1 MRSHDV
7 RIPAGVAVGMVVLLG
22 TTAAVH
28 PGHVGAPVE
37 QTETLDGPPERPEDL
52 KMDDAVHAY
61 DPDPFIYRYEA
72 QDFIEHLGDPTVE
85 AAEENL
91 ISLSTDILFRINSW
105 ELPDSAGDH
114 LAELVDEIPES
125 AEVQVTGHT
134 DSVPTGEEF
143 DNQELSER
151 RAEAVADVLSEER
164 PDLTLEVSGKGDTE
178 PAVTEEEEDPA
189 TYAANRRVEIV
200 YED

>member
-1 MRSHDV
+1 MSRRDG
-7 RIPAGVAVGMVVLLG
+7 RIAVGVAVGMVVLLG

-37 QTETLDGPPERPEDL
+37 QGETLDGPPERPEDL
-52 KMDDAVHAY
+52 KMEEAVHAY
-61 DPDPFIYRYEA
+61 DAGPFIYRYEA
-72 QDFIEHLGDPTVE
+72 QEFIEHLGDPTVDD
-85 AAEENL
+85 AEENL

-105 ELPDSAGDH
+105 QLPDSAGEH
-114 LAELVDEIPES
+114 LAELVDRIPEG

-151 RAEAVADVLSEER
+151 RAEAVADVLSVER
-164 PDLTLEVSGKGDTE
+164 PDLTLEVSGMGDTE
-178 PAVTEEEEDPA
+178 PAVTEDEEDPA
-189 TYAANRRVEIV
+189 TYVANRRVEIL
-200 YED
+200 YEN